1 MLTRMLNVGRHIP
14 RLVGYSAVYSLLLL
28 IILLFQEHRQNI
40 YAVMQRK
47 SYFRKKTKKQVNLVS
62 THDSKLS

>member
-1 MLTRMLNVGRHIP
+1 MNDSFGELQSHFTSYV
-14 RLVGYSAVYSLLLL
+14 AVVVVR

-47 SYFRKKTKKQVNLVS
+47 SYFRKKTNKNK
-62 THDSKLS
+62 